1 VNPLNSIYKELV
13 YGGHLLSLGTASIA
27 ATAALILGRMP
38 TLDLL
43 VMAYL
48 FSNGAYTLNRA
59 SEVEQD
65 NVSHPARTDYLRS
78 RAKLLP
84 FIAGLYFLVG
94 YSLAFFR
101 NLYFFGALLL
111 PLVLSL
117 LYSFGSKRF
126 TKVVGS
132 GRLKEKLLIKNLA
145 ISFGWSLIPLLVG
158 LYYLQL
164 GLPLLL
170 LSPFIFL
177 RLMVNTIFFD
187 VRDVQADAMYGTG
200 TIPAVYGISTA
211 GNVMWILDGAS
222 LAYIVLVT
230 IAGMVPSY
238 AITLAVFPLYS
249 SLYRLVSRVS
259 DQNLIRDLV
268 ADGEYLLWGPVVF
281 LGKI

>member
-1 VNPLNSIYKELV
+1 MYRELV

-27 ATAALILGRMP
+27 AVAAMLLGMTP
-38 TLDLL
+38 TPDLL
-43 VMAYL
+43 VMAYM

-65 NVSHPARTDYLRS
+65 SVSHPDRTEYLHGRV
-78 RAKLLP
+78 RLLP
-84 FIAGLYFLVG
+84 FITGSYFLIG
-94 YSLAFFR
+94 YSLAFLR
-101 NLYFFGALLL
+101 NFYFFAALLL

-117 LYSFGSKRF
+117 LYSVGSRRF
-126 TKVVGS
+126 IRVVGAR
-132 GRLKEKLLIKNLA
+132 RLKERLLVKNLA

-164 GLPLLL
+164 ALPLLL
-170 LSPFIFL
+170 LAPFIFL

-187 VRDVQADAMYGTG
+187 VRDVKADAMYGTG
-200 TIPAVYGISTA
+200 TIPSVYGSATTQR
-211 GNVMWILDGAS
+211 VMWALDLAS
-222 LAYIVLVT
+222 LAYIIS
-230 IAGMVPSY
+230 IATVGMVPSY

-249 SLYRLVSRVS
+249 SLYRLVSRFS

-268 ADGEYLLWGPVVF
+268 ADGEYLLWGPVMF

>member
-1 VNPLNSIYKELV
+1 VSSLYTIYKELV

-38 TLDLL
+38 TIDLL

-65 NVSHPARTDYLRS
+65 TLSHPARTDYLHG

-84 FIAGLYFLVG
+84 FIAAAYFLVG

-249 SLYRLVSRVS
+249 SLYRLVSRVA
-259 DQNLIRDLV
+259 DQDLIRDLV
-268 ADGEYLLWGPVVF
+268 ADAEYLLWGPVVF